1 MKPAIDRTISQEAPP
16 TLQSKRS
23 LLPIDEYA
31 AREGLSRETI
41 EECGRLGIIQIRKY
55 KGKTFVVDVPLSPY
69 LRTTETAAAPPQAVS
84 KSTPAQKTPKP
95 TQKVTPDVPETVET
109 NEPVEPG
116 AISRLVEKMFETAS
130 KITDKPEETA
140 PAPTLGND
148 NQAGC
153 SPRPSER
160 RGKHPHARK
169 AGAEPGIINRPA
181 QIRKEIQTPHIENPP
196 EVIQT
201 PELETFNG
209 PAETLEIINES
220 TETKETPRPAPALQ
234 NDKSHPDAPAAQAE
248 PRRVLPAATI
258 LLSVIFLAA
267 VFGNLWLYMDR
278 QIQLDRLNQAHAGIQ
293 QAHSDLAQTNQRS
306 ETLQNELNNYKA
318 ELIRTQNELGSSK
331 AEVKRIQDELARTTQ
346 TLSAAQQRNSEAV
359 ERLNEQIRRLT
370 TQLTELTEPP
380 PAPPGS
386 IQN

>member
-1 MKPAIDRTISQEAPP
+1 MKPATGQTILQEAPP
-16 TLQSKRS
+16 ALQCKRS

-31 AREGLSRETI
+31 AREGLSRDII

-69 LRTTETAAAPPQAVS
+69 LRPTETAAAPPQPTN
-84 KSTPAQKTPKP
+84 KPTRAQKTPKP
-95 TQKVTPDVPETVET
+95 TQKATPDVPETVET
-109 NEPVEPG
+109 NEPVGPG

-130 KITDKPEETA
+130 KITDKPEETT

-148 NQAGC
+148 NQTGC
-153 SPRPSER
+153 E
-160 RGKHPHARK
+160 HPHARK

-181 QIRKEIQTPHIENPP
+181 RIRKEMQTPHIEDPP

-201 PELETFNG
+201 PELETFNN
-209 PAETLEIINES
+209 PAETLEIISES

-234 NDKSHPDAPAAQAE
+234 NDKSHLDPPAAQAE
-248 PRRVLPAATI
+248 PRRVLPAVTI
-258 LLSVIFLAA
+258 LSSVILLAA

-278 QIQLDRLNQAHAGIQ
+278 QIQLDRLNQARAGIQ
-293 QAHSDLAQTNQRS
+293 QARSDLAQTNQRS

-318 ELIRTQNELGSSK
+318 ELLRTQNELGSSK
-331 AEVKRIQDELARTTQ
+331 AEAKRIQDELARTTQ
-346 TLSAAQQRNSEAV
+346 TLRAAQQRNSEAV